1 MLSGRSFMVK
11 KIFTSGLFLVWIS
24 SLALAGYRLFEPKAA
39 QSIEDNKVSVASVD
53 AQGNSIEN
61 QDPKV
66 ALTDEESQEESVY
79 HYYYFC
85 TPENTDCMY
94 VQEYVLK
101 PLAAILEVEQIS
113 ILEYIDISTLS
124 VEWTPQRLK
133 NQWGFDNFPAF
144 VTTETLEDGSRAILS
159 VLSWNAE
166 DPIDQNDLKNWM
178 IKNQIWTGPVEEEQ
192 GIPIEKPQE

>member
-1 MLSGRSFMVK
+1 MVK

-61 QDPKV
+61 DQATM
-66 ALTDEESQEESVY
+66 ALVDEEEQEESVY

-85 TPENTDCMY
+85 SAENTDCMY
-94 VQEYVLK
+94 IQEYVLK
-101 PLAAILEVEQIS
+101 PLAAVLEVDQIS
-113 ILEYIDISTLS
+113 ILEYIDVSTLS

-133 NQWGFDNFPAF
+133 KQWGFDNYPAF

-192 GIPIEKPQE
+192 GIPIEKPIE

>member
-1 MLSGRSFMVK
+1 MVK

-61 QDPKV
+61 QDSKV